1 MNYGI
6 FGGATRWGR
15 VLIKNFDEKKCKLI
29 FTSSKFIKNNKNILD
44 LRKIP
49 KTTDFIIIATNPHKN
64 LKLLNLFSDKSIF
77 CEKPILSNYKNFKK
91 IKTRKK
97 FIFCN
102 YQHIYSE
109 PINFLKRQLLNKKNF
124 SIEIRFGKNGKERK
138 VLTSYEWLTHPLSI
152 IFYLGVNLNNVI
164 IRNINYKS
172 KYKQNFSIKN
182 KNINILSG
190 NNFKK
195 KEYSIRIQIK
205 NKTYFYNA
213 VKPLECYINNRKI
226 FFTQSPLQSSIQ
238 KFLSFLS
245 KPKIYKKE
253 ITLNML
259 ITKKIMLF
267 FKKNQI

>member
-1 MNYGI
+1 
-6 FGGATRWGR
+6 
-15 VLIKNFDEKKCKLI
+15 
-29 FTSSKFIKNNKNILD
+29 
-44 LRKIP
+44 
-49 KTTDFIIIATNPHKN
+49 
-64 LKLLNLFSDKSIF
+64 
-77 CEKPILSNYKNFKK
+77 
-91 IKTRKK
+91 
-97 FIFCN
+97 
-102 YQHIYSE
+102 
-109 PINFLKRQLLNKKNF
+109 
-124 SIEIRFGKNGKERK
+124 

-226 FFTQSPLQSSIQ
+226 FFTRSPLQSSIQ